1 MTSPLIEW
9 PVHGV
14 IASLSL
20 VLLVNAAPIVARW
33 ALGRRAAWPVD
44 AGRRAPDGRPWLGP
58 SKTWRGV
65 VVALTAGALAAPL
78 LGYSPVLGLEVALL
92 AMLGDLSSSFLKRR
106 LGIAPSGMALGL
118 DQIPEA
124 LFALLAVREAFG
136 LSWMEVALE
145 TGAFVVL
152 ELGLSRL
159 LYRLHLRKR
168 PY

>member
-1 MTSPLIEW
+1 MLTDA
-9 PVHGV
+9 PVYAV
-14 IASLSL
+14 IASLGL
-20 VLLVNAAPIVARW
+20 VLLVNAAPIAARW
-33 ALGRRAAWPVD
+33 ALGRRAAWAVD
-44 AGRRAPDGRPWLGP
+44 AGALAPDGRPWLGP

-65 VVALTAGALAAPL
+65 LVALAAGALAAPL
-78 LGYSPVLGLEVALL
+78 LGYGVAVGLGIGLL
-92 AMLGDLSSSFLKRR
+92 AMLGDLTSSFIKRR

-124 LFALLAVREAFG
+124 LFPLLAVREAFG
-136 LSWMEVALE
+136 LSWIDVALE